1 KSLQVQE
8 TTAGPG
14 LHNRHFKYTAT
25 GGTFMAK
32 IAKADRT
39 MSQEGILD
47 NFFAEKTGLEAIL
60 NSGCLRAPKPLALG
74 TLPLGGSFLL
84 MEHFSFIPFGQ
95 SIPEVLQNLAEG
107 LAAMHLQEP
116 PASAKGFGFYGDNFL
131 GGTRQDNAWES
142 DFSVFFVEKRLL
154 PRFEQAQAKFK
165 DSWGTKSED
174 FERIGREAIRTAK
187 KVLEPVA
194 DSKPALL
201 HGDLWVGN
209 CGGV

>member
-1 KSLQVQE
+1 
-8 TTAGPG
+8 
-14 LHNRHFKYTAT
+14 
-25 GGTFMAK
+25 
-32 IAKADRT
+32 
-39 MSQEGILD
+39 
-47 NFFAEKTGLEAIL
+47 
-60 NSGCLRAPKPLALG
+60 
-74 TLPLGGSFLL
+74 

-165 DSWGTKSED
+165 DSWGTNSED

-187 KVLEPVA
+187 KILEPVA

-201 HGDLWVGN
+201 HGGEIQERLVE
-209 CGGV
+209 